1 MWLSWDVGDPSS
13 AAARSLKLGLLFLLA
28 AKAEHFASSIAIRE
42 VGSVSTR
49 RSRPT
54 VMAELDSIE
63 RYFAD
68 PDSEDEHDNDARIAV
83 EEYVDEYFLR

>member
-1 MWLSWDVGDPSS
+1 
-13 AAARSLKLGLLFLLA
+13 
-28 AKAEHFASSIAIRE
+28 
-42 VGSVSTR
+42 
-49 RSRPT
+49 
-54 VMAELDSIE
+54 MAELDSIE